1 MSIIQYLEN
10 GNLEK
15 KPLAYDLV
23 TELQEDILTGKIK
36 KGTKLTEKKI
46 CTEYNVSRTPVREA
60 FRYLSDTGLI
70 ENIPNRGAFVV
81 GVSEQD
87 IIDMLELRTVYEEQC
102 VRYAIPRITKD
113 ELNELTEVVEFMEFY
128 TMKDDILKMIDIN
141 AAFHQIIYNST
152 HNRMLIHIMTMYQY
166 YERHCNPENY
176 YMDNY
181 LSTVFKEHKA
191 IYNAF
196 IKSDIEAGALAMR
209 QHMENS
215 RHRKVKYNAD

>member
-46 CTEYNVSRTPVREA
+46 CAEYNVSRTPVREA

-87 IIDMLELRTVYEEQC
+87 IIDML
-102 VRYAIPRITKD
+102 
-113 ELNELTEVVEFMEFY
+113 
-128 TMKDDILKMIDIN
+128 
-141 AAFHQIIYNST
+141 
-152 HNRMLIHIMTMYQY
+152 
-166 YERHCNPENY
+166 
-176 YMDNY
+176 
-181 LSTVFKEHKA
+181 
-191 IYNAF
+191 
-196 IKSDIEAGALAMR
+196 
-209 QHMENS
+209 
-215 RHRKVKYNAD
+215 